1 MTMSLRLSSLSSL
14 TFGQYSICYSR
25 LLVRHHW
32 LVLGFVVF
40 ISIILTIAG
49 FAFTQLPD
57 FSDPR
62 IGWGA
67 RGKGT
72 IFSQLMVLRHASEK
86 FRLAYELPLET
97 NELFGAFNQFSNVTV
112 DDLDENSYRFD
123 ILAKYDLWRKK
134 NSLKQY
140 DELIDYKTLN
150 DYFYDND
157 HDDNETPDYDED
169 NSQTSLLYQWHRD
182 RHFDV
187 RNSII
192 KYVDDKMI
200 NITVLE
206 FVKNLPQFNRS
217 NYQSARLP
225 FDLFRPYAY
234 LLEEKY
240 RGRTGRDGMIEFY
253 IERTKSTDD
262 LLSLEHLQSIC
273 QWEKKFKHLLLLDNT
288 PSLSLATFVALYS
301 SKNDCQLITSIDV
314 QRFRSIIHT
323 CLPYYLNGYMDIPL
337 SDIFLNRVILEHQ
350 PGHFSHQEQVKTVY
364 TALRHTCFYKNIT
377 RFIFDHFMDKKFIND
392 FQQSKNHAKVSLSM
406 IFISN
411 YKSIKYNHTRDQ
423 IMCLRR
429 QPYSRK
435 YCQERGCMNDFK
447 NNYLSK
453 SCSNQNLTI
462 NDCHKYCQCK
472 YQCPH
477 EIEQIALMIP
487 IYKGQ
492 ELVDFFEQYFAGKRQ
507 LPTYQDK
514 FIKLIALNFAN
525 IRERAAMARIS
536 EDMLLV
542 LIATALIIG
551 ITVLYLRSVSIALII
566 VVGAALSIGVSFFI
580 YRVVY
585 RIPIFP
591 FMNLMSAFI
600 LIGIGCDDIFVFF
613 DTWDQEKV
621 EWLRKYQERQQ
632 LDVNIPLNETNDE
645 KQIKRSKLKIPSN
658 AFQTRHRLSLFND
671 PEEMRRLLLSEE
683 ALTEIMAKTLKHAA
697 SSMFVT
703 SFTTSAAFFTNM
715 LTNISFVQVF
725 GVFTGT
731 CILLYFVITVTAIAA
746 FAIIYEKYIQNIVS
760 RLLSIRL
767 TNVVDTSSSGSSAKL
782 CRRLATICR
791 DIRNY
796 IFGHFMSLIIINLRY
811 ILVLLFLPMGV
822 LGLVGVFHYPKLQVP
837 STQKVAFF
845 LKDNPMEIY
854 EFSMKNTFNGY
865 SKEEKRLFAYPA
877 VSFIFGIRDID
888 DGYIF
893 DMNDRGHL
901 HLMPIHLERQITL
914 DFFKNFISHLGTRA
928 DLFGSNYDLEK
939 DFETFYQL
947 TTEDILIAKIA
958 DDSAKKNLTHTNN
971 LDMIKYIAKTNI
983 SLIQNLVRDTVR
995 TIDYKIENDQSD
1007 DDDYIDIKS
1016 NKINITLNKIS
1027 RKQLSNLTNPIIIYS
1042 NYRKLFNKTLQKYYK
1057 EQIKHSYDIN
1067 EIRNSLNETIRDK
1080 LTEDY
1085 HRSALKTAMQCL
1097 TGVAGAN
1104 NVPEDFCERQLN
1116 KQRSVNWAVLPDKP
1130 SPIDGSV
1137 RPFAVIITIRGALN
1151 QTDYDSYNTYYF
1163 KVKNFFDPY
1172 IKQHAPKHLQHA
1184 WFSSPGFAFYG
1195 VQRELLVGSYSS
1207 LIASL
1212 GIALLVLFLTS
1223 GNLFIAVYAL
1233 ITITFAIAVSV
1244 AIFAALKWELGIVEA
1259 IIVIMSVGLSVD
1271 FVVHF
1276 GVGYIHTDSTDIDHE
1291 RKKIKQRYLSSISMP
1306 IESPNNIDIRPSRK
1320 MSTYHLIY
1328 KQQQIERETRVTE
1341 SISRVGSAVFMAA
1354 FTTFAAG
1361 FSMTLSSL
1369 TAFRQMGQ
1377 FLMTIMFT
1385 SWVFSMFFFL
1395 PLCAIIGPVGK
1406 CGSIPFTRIGEY
1418 FKRCLLFRCQRHN
1431 SNDIINE

>member
-1 MTMSLRLSSLSSL
+1 MQVVTN
-14 TFGQYSICYSR
+14 TVYSR
-25 LLVRHHW
+25 FLVRHHW

-40 ISIILTIAG
+40 ISIILTIIG

-62 IGWGA
+62 SGWGA

-86 FRLAYELPLET
+86 FRLAYELPLE
-97 NELFGAFNQFSNVTV
+97 NYELFGAHHQFSDVV
-112 DDLDENSYRFD
+112 VEDLDEDSYRSDF
-123 ILAKYDLWRKK
+123 LAKYDFWRKK
-134 NSLKQY
+134 KNSTKQT
-140 DELIDYKTLN
+140 DELIDYSNLDEN
-150 DYFYDND
+150 FYDNAFD
-157 HDDNETPDYDED
+157 EDEEPDYADE
-169 NSQTSLLYQWHRD
+169 NSQASAVLYQWHRD
-182 RHFDV
+182 RHYDV
-187 RNSII
+187 NNLIT

-200 NITVLE
+200 NITVLK
-206 FVKNLPQFNRS
+206 FVRNLPQFDRK
-217 NYQSARLP
+217 NYKSGRLP

-240 RGRTGRDGMIEFY
+240 RGRAGRDGMIEFY
-253 IERTKSTDD
+253 IERTNSTDD
-262 LLSLEHLQSIC
+262 LLSIQHLQSIC
-273 QWEKKFKHLLLLDNT
+273 QWEKKFKHLLSLNST
-288 PSLSLATFVALYS
+288 PSLSLATFVALYA
-301 SKNDCQLITSIDV
+301 SKNDCQLITSDDV
-314 QRFRSIIHT
+314 DRFRSILHT
-323 CLPYYLNGYMDIPL
+323 CLPYYLDGYMDIPL
-337 SDIFLNRVILEHQ
+337 SDTFLNRVILEHQ
-350 PGHFSHQEQVKTVY
+350 PGYFTHQEQVKAIY

-377 RFIFDHFMDKKFIND
+377 RFIFDHFVDKQFLND
-392 FQQSKNHAKVSLSM
+392 LQQSQSQSKVALSM
-406 IFISN
+406 IYISN
-411 YKSIKYNHTRDQ
+411 YRSYKSHRPRDQ

-429 QPYSRK
+429 QPHSRK
-435 YCQERGCMNDFK
+435 YCEERGCMKDYR
-447 NNYLSK
+447 NNLLLQ
-453 SCSNQNLTI
+453 SCANQAPPKGN
-462 NDCHKYCQCK
+462 CFKYCQCK
-472 YQCPH
+472 FQCPN
-477 EIEQIALMIP
+477 ETEQIVSISP

-492 ELVDFFEQYFAGKRQ
+492 ELVALFEKHFAGKRQ
-507 LPTYQDK
+507 LPTYRDQ
-514 FIKLIALNFAN
+514 FIKLVALNFAN
-525 IRERAAMARIS
+525 VRERAAMARIS

-566 VVGAALSIGVSFFI
+566 IVGAALSIGVSFFI
-580 YRVVY
+580 YRVIY

-613 DTWDQEKV
+613 DTWDQEKA
-621 EWLRKYQERQQ
+621 EWIRNYQDRQQ
-632 LDVNIPLNETNDE
+632 QDVNIPLNEISNETQT
-645 KQIKRSKLKIPSN
+645 KKKRKFKIPSN
-658 AFQTRHRLSLFND
+658 EFQSRHRSPLLND
-671 PEEMRRLLLSEE
+671 PEEMRRLLSSEE
-683 ALTEIMAKTLKHAA
+683 ALTEILAKTLKHAA

-767 TNVVDTSSSGSSAKL
+767 TTVVDPSPDESTGKL

-791 DIRNY
+791 DIRQY
-796 IFGHFMSLIIINLRY
+796 TFGYLMPFIIINLRFL
-811 ILVLLFLPMGV
+811 LVLLFLPMGI

-854 EFSMKNTFNGY
+854 EFSMKNKFNGY

-901 HLMPIHLERQITL
+901 HLMPLYLEQQRTL
-914 DFFKNFISHLGTRA
+914 DFFKQFIADLGTRS
-928 DLFGSNYDLEK
+928 DLFGSNYDLDK
-939 DFETFYQL
+939 DFEAFYQL
-947 TTEDILIAKIA
+947 TSDNILVAKVA
-958 DDSAKKNLTHTNN
+958 DDRARQNLSVTDH
-971 LDMIKYIAKTNI
+971 LGMIKHLSQLNT
-983 SLIQNLVRDTVR
+983 SLIENLVRETVR
-995 TIDYKIENDQSD
+995 PIGYRIEEDESD
-1007 DDDYIDIKS
+1007 HEDYIDSQKKKT
-1016 NKINITLNKIS
+1016 NKTLSKLS
-1027 RKQLSNLTNPIIIYS
+1027 VKQLNNRKNPILNYS
-1042 NYRKLFNKTLQKYYK
+1042 NYRKLFNKTLEKYYK
-1057 EQIKHSYDIN
+1057 EQLEKSYDRR
-1067 EIRNSLNETIRDK
+1067 EIRKYLNGSIRDV
-1080 LTEDY
+1080 LTGEY
-1085 HRSALKTAMQCL
+1085 HRAALRTAMQCL
-1097 TGVAGAN
+1097 TGAAGAN
-1104 NVPEDFCERQLN
+1104 NIPPDFCERQLN
-1116 KQRSVNWAVLPDKP
+1116 KQRSVNWAVLPDKA

-1151 QTDYDSYNTYYF
+1151 RTDYDSYNSYYF
-1163 KVKNFFDPY
+1163 KIKNFFDPY
-1172 IKQHAPKHLQHA
+1172 IKRHAPEHLQHA

-1223 GNLFIAVYAL
+1223 GNLFIALYAL

-1244 AIFAALKWELGIVEA
+1244 AIFAALKWELGIIEA

-1276 GVGYIHTDSTDIDHE
+1276 GVGYIHANSRDIE
-1291 RKKIKQRYLSSISMP
+1291 RKRKTIQDRYLASLSTSSDKLEVQTVP
-1306 IESPNNIDIRPSRK
+1306 TIRSYR
-1320 MSTYHLIY
+1320 LLY
-1328 KQQQIERETRVTE
+1328 KEHQAERETRVTE

-1361 FSMTLSSL
+1361 FSMTLSAL
-1369 TAFRQMGQ
+1369 TSFRQMGQ
-1377 FLMTIMFT
+1377 FLMTIMFM
-1385 SWVFSMFFFL
+1385 SWVFAMFFFL
-1395 PLCAIIGPVGK
+1395 PLCASIGSVGK
-1406 CGSIPFTRIGEY
+1406 CGSIPFRRIGQ
-1418 FKRCLLFRCQRHN
+1418 FCKNRLLCCFRRSRHP
-1431 SNDIINE
+1431 NENNQQDLDE